1 MKTLGGSPPRTAWLL
16 EVVKVGLALRPHH
29 LVLLTTL
36 IKLSNL
42 KQLIIITTYGASI
55 HVSLL
60 PGNRDI
66 KHQNLINHSR
76 HHNLH
81 GCYFYSL
88 IFCYFYP
95 NIIIPSEL
103 RTLQSRR
110 TNKIHLGIV
119 RFLSDLKFM
128 WHCGAVISIQQIFV
142 DKITLGSSSLNIIDR
157 AGHLGNSVFLL
168 LVS

>member
-76 HHNLH
+76 HHNFH
-81 GCYFYSL
+81 GCYFYFLLFLPKHHHS
-88 IFCYFYP
+88 
-95 NIIIPSEL
+95 L

-110 TNKIHLGIV
+110 TNKIHLDIV

-142 DKITLGSSSLNIIDR
+142 DKITLGSSSLTELDI
-157 AGHLGNSVFLL
+157 
-168 LVS
+168 